1 MTQETGGL
9 ASPPFTK
16 EESPASPTIVSPE
29 NRDFSLRCFHLFEG
43 YEHSHGQCDVTGYK
57 DNGKAIADVKTHRAP
72 ATPQL
77 WGRHLSGAY
86 GLGVVPMRQDGT
98 CTWGACDLDDY
109 ETDPG
114 SIAARVA
121 ELGIPALVTVS
132 RSGGKHVFVWARV
145 PVPAS
150 LMRQRLAEVVKALGY
165 PDTTELFPKQVD
177 PTECGGNWLN
187 MPWHGGESSKR
198 YGVMPSGDA
207 YSIGEFLDAAE
218 ALKDATGPEFFSTPL
233 RLPSAP
239 ESAPKGSR
247 KKGFTLPA
255 EIAEGRRETVLTSA
269 AGKMRRASFSPDEI
283 LAALRQMNQER
294 CKPPLADADVE
305 RIAKSIG
312 KKQPAPMD
320 EDAGL
325 TKALATAI
333 TATDSFARDMGSLL
347 YHWEGG
353 VYRPTGQRF
362 VERRVKE
369 LCEAWEKTKTW
380 CPELAT
386 RVCEWL
392 LVDAPELWECPPLD
406 TLNCRN
412 GLLDIPTRN
421 LRNHSPEHLSPVQ
434 VAVSFD
440 PVAQCPDIEHFI
452 RGVFPDDTQYLPFE
466 VAAWLMLPDT
476 SIQKAILTLGE
487 GANGK
492 SVWLNLMLNFLG
504 RENVST
510 LSLHRIEADKF
521 AASRLVGKLCNI
533 GTDLPT
539 VALASTSMFKALTG
553 GDTITAERK
562 FESSFEFRPFARLLF
577 SANSAPRSDDATH
590 GFFRRWLVIPFNRTF
605 DETDPDTVPRAVL
618 DARLSQPGEL
628 SGLLNKALD
637 ALAAIRQG
645 RFTESASTRAALEEF
660 RRTTDPLAVW
670 LDQNTVERPDA
681 MVPKDKM
688 RSMYGQ
694 ACQDAGRPIMPDTQF
709 TAALKRLRPKVQ
721 PAQRR
726 VDGKPTRVFL
736 GLGFLT
742 LDPAPGDGLF

>member
-1 MTQETGGL
+1 MANEKLPAAPIIAAEQQRL
-9 ASPPFTK
+9 A
-16 EESPASPTIVSPE
+16 E
-29 NRDFSLRCFHLFEG
+29 RLYQLFAG
-43 YEHSHGQCDVTGYK
+43 YRLAHGHYDVTGV
-57 DNGKAIADVKTHRAP
+57 DASGKAKGIVETEH
-72 ATPQL
+72 TPVTPEL
-77 WGRHLSGAY
+77 WLRHLSGTY
-86 GLGVVPMRQDGT
+86 GLGVVPMLEDGT
-98 CTWGACDLDDY
+98 CVWGAVDLDVYDVN
-109 ETDPG
+109 PAR
-114 SIAARVA
+114 IAAHVKA
-121 ELGIPALVTVS
+121 LGIPAIVCVS
-132 RSGGKHVFVWARV
+132 KSGGKHGFLWARV

-150 LMRQRLAEVVKALGY
+150 LMRQRLAELAKALGY
-165 PDTTELFPKQVD
+165 PDAELFPKQD
-177 PTECGGNWLN
+177 KPTDCGGSWLN
-187 MPWHGGESSKR
+187 MPWHGGQESPR
-198 YGVMPSGDA
+198 YAVMPSGDT

-218 ALKDATGPEFFSTPL
+218 ALKAATGPEWFSMPL

-333 TATDSFARDMGSLL
+333 TSTDSFARDMGSLL

-369 LCEAWEKTKTW
+369 LCEAWEKTKAW
-380 CPELAT
+380 CPDLAT

-452 RGVFPDDTQYLPFE
+452 RGVFRDDTQHLPFE

-637 ALAAIRQG
+637 ALPAIRQG

-742 LDPAPGDGLF
+742 HDPVPGGGLF